1 MKNELSPGTFTPD
14 FTFSRSDGSTRLL
27 SVFRNSACALCN
39 LRIRHF
45 IRRYEEWRSQGLE
58 VVAVFESRETSL
70 SLHVGR

>member
-1 MKNELSPGTFTPD
+1 VLRGRKVLLA
-14 FTFSRSDGSTRLL
+14 FS
-27 SVFRNSACALCN
+27 RNSACALCN

-58 VVAVFESRETSL
+58 VVAVFESREASL